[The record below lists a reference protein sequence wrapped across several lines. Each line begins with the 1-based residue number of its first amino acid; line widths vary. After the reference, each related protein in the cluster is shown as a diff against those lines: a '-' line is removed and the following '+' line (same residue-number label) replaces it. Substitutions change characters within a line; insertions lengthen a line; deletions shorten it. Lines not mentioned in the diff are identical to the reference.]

1 MGDVFK
7 NIAKLLGVALLAG
20 VLGALGGILVNNFMG
35 DKEPPSP
42 PPATGSQT
50 GQTITVPAET
60 GKEPAAEETAPVT
73 GGKIEAQGGT
83 DRFDQPESGTT
94 EAPAAQEAGA
104 DQADAAKETQ
114 PEKPRQDSQKK
125 NGQGITETELKNRDQ
140 PADKTAREEMPRADA
155 EKPADKAEAKTEP
168 ETATDEKPADKA
180 EAKEEA
186 APAAEEKTGQ
196 KAETTPEA
204 EKEKQTQEADKPKDE
219 SKSVPFDQMVDEE
232 KKKEEPLQVRSVTAS
247 TVDQN
252 AVLRVA
258 LDRSAEP
265 KMSRLVG
272 RGQLRIILDFE
283 DAVREAGK
291 VPDVIKTPNP
301 AVKAIRIGAHPDKIR
316 IVLDLDPELT
326 YSLKQHKFSRA
337 YVLEIQPQAK

>member
-7 NIAKLLGVALLAG
+7 NIGKLLGVALLAG
-20 VLGALGGILVNNFMG
+20 VLGALGGILVNNYMG
-35 DKEPPSP
+35 DKESPSL
-42 PPATGSQT
+42 PPAAESRT
-50 GQTITVPAET
+50 GQSVTAPAKP
-60 GKEPAAEETAPVT
+60 GGDAASEETAPVT
-73 GGKIEAQGGT
+73 GGKIEAQEGT
-83 DRFDQPESGTT
+83 DKSGQAESGTT
-94 EAPAAQEAGA
+94 ETAATQETVS
-104 DQADAAKETQ
+104 DQSEAAKETQ
-114 PEKPRQDSQKK
+114 SEKPGPDAQKK
-125 NGQGITETELKNRDQ
+125 TGQGITETELKDRDQ
-140 PADKTAREEMPRADA
+140 PADKPAQETAPAKPEAGEEAPKADTKKA
-155 EKPADKAEAKTEP
+155 ADKAKTGPEAGADQKPADKAQ
-168 ETATDEKPADKA
+168 
-180 EAKEEA
+180 AKEET
-186 APAAEEKTGQ
+186 APEEKKEESAQ
-196 KAETTPEA
+196 K
-204 EKEKQTQEADKPKDE
+204 ADKPKDE

-232 KKKEEPLQVRSVTAS
+232 KKKEKPLQVRSVTAS
-247 TVDQN
+247 TVDKN

-283 DAVREAGK
+283 NAVREAGK

-301 AVKAIRIGAHPDKIR
+301 AVKAIRIGAHPDKVR